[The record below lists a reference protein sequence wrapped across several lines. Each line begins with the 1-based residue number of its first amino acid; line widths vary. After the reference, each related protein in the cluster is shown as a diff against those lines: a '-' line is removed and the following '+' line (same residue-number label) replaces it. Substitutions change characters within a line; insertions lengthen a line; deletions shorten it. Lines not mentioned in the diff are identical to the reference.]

1 MDYSEKVL
9 LSTAYFPPVQYFT
22 KLVSYPQVF
31 IEQHENYNKQS
42 FRNRCVI
49 YGANG
54 PLTLS
59 LPVKKGQ
66 TDKIPVREVELD
78 YATNWPK
85 IHFKAIESAY
95 RSSPFYEYYIDAF
108 LPFYNKRH
116 QYLFDFNLD
125 IIHTLLEEIGIEKEI
140 QFTTEFQLEEQTI
153 FVDFRNSINPK
164 KRLRKADTDFQPAT
178 YHQVF
183 SEKYGFISNLSILDL
198 LFNEGPATK
207 DILEKS
213 FLK

>member
-1 MDYSEKVL
+1 MDNPEKAL
-9 LSTAYFPPVQYFT
+9 LSIAYFPPVQYFT

-42 FRNRCVI
+42 YRNRCVI

-66 TDKIPVREVELD
+66 TEKIFIREVELD

-108 LPFYNKRH
+108 LPFFNKKH
-116 QYLFDFNLD
+116 KSLFNFNLD
-125 IIHTLLEEIGIEKEI
+125 IIRSLLEEIGLKKDI
-140 QFTTEFQLEEQTI
+140 QLTTEFQTEEQTK
-153 FVDFRNSINPK
+153 FTDFRNSISQK
-164 KRLRKADTDFQPAT
+164 KRLRKADPEFQPAT

-183 SEKYGFISNLSILDL
+183 SEKYGFIQNLSILDL
-198 LFNEGPATK
+198 LFNEGPSTK

-213 FLK
+213 SLK

>member
-1 MDYSEKVL
+1 MENPEKVL
-9 LSTAYFPPVQYFT
+9 LSTAFFPPVQYFT

-42 FRNRCVI
+42 YRNRCVI

-59 LPVKKGQ
+59 LPVKKGV

-108 LPFYNKRH
+108 LPFYNKKH
-116 QYLFDFNLD
+116 KYLFDYNLD
-125 IIHTLLEEIGIEKEI
+125 IIHTLLEEIGIKKEI
-140 QFTTEFQLEEQTI
+140 QLTTEFQPEKHTKCI
-153 FVDFRNSINPK
+153 DFRNSISPK
-164 KRLRKADTDFQPAT
+164 KRLRKVDPDFHPAT

-183 SEKYGFISNLSILDL
+183 SEKYGFIPNLSILDL
-198 LFNEGPATK
+198 LFNEGPSTK
-207 DILEKS
+207 DILERS
-213 FLK
+213 CLE